1 MNYKCKFCLIRS
13 SEKMI
18 YDFNLKEEE
27 KDQIV
32 NELFT
37 YISNVDANIL
47 TPVAAREINHIV
59 ANYTKIYDS
68 HLELK
73 KISNDLALQQYD
85 DLKKKVLQSDNS
97 YDTALRLSIAGNIMD
112 VAAVPD
118 FSNNS
123 QKYFNNTVN
132 KVLTSDF
139 AIDDSLL
146 LKNKINESKT
156 ILFLGDNAGEIVM
169 DKLFLET
176 IKHPNVYYA
185 VKGNPVMNDATIKD
199 ARYVGIDKVV
209 KVISNGYDAP
219 STILDKCSDEFMD
232 IYDKAD
238 LIISKG
244 QGNLEGLLNVHNKKI
259 FFLLMIKCDVIG
271 NYLGVKSGD
280 FVVYNSKG
288 PS

>member
-1 MNYKCKFCLIRS
+1 
-13 SEKMI
+13 
-18 YDFNLKEEE
+18 
-27 KDQIV
+27 
-32 NELFT
+32 
-37 YISNVDANIL
+37 
-47 TPVAAREINHIV
+47 
-59 ANYTKIYDS
+59 
-68 HLELK
+68 
-73 KISNDLALQQYD
+73 
-85 DLKKKVLQSDNS
+85 
-97 YDTALRLSIAGNIMD
+97 MD

-244 QGNLEGLLNVHNKKI
+244 QGNLEGLLNTHNKKI

-271 NYLGVKSGD
+271 NYLGVKKGD
-280 FVVYNSKG
+280 FVVYNSK
-288 PS
+288 